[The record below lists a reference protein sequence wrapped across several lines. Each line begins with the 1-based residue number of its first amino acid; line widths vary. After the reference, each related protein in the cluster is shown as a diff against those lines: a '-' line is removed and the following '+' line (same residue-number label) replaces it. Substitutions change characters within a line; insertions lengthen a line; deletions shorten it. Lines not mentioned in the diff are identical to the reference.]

1 MDEVFGGHECGGHVE
16 GGERGERGERGEGSK
31 EEGDLGGRGEFLK
44 SVQAALVYD
53 PKLGWYS
60 TRIGE
65 PSLDLGGGLGP
76 STSRCWMM
84 WGPRWRL
91 ENKSGGRSRTG
102 SRGRLGQSLAL
113 ACV

>member
-1 MDEVFGGHECGGHVE
+1 MDEVFGGHECGEHVE
-16 GGERGERGERGEGSK
+16 GGERGLRGEGSK
-31 EEGDLGGRGEFLK
+31 EEGELVGRGEFLK

-84 WGPRWRL
+84 WGRRWRL
-91 ENKSGGRSRTG
+91 GNTSEGRSRTG

-113 ACV
+113 ACA